1 MKLYQILV
9 ILCYCMLWYNV
20 NAQAQTNDV
29 DSLWVLNGGFLVFFM
44 QTGFAA
50 LEAGSVRSIGA
61 INVVLKNMADNCVGS
76 LIWWLVGYMLAFG
89 PDLFDKGFIGGK
101 SGMYFAGMPHFYKT
115 F

>member
-1 MKLYQILV
+1 VLLHQV
-9 ILCYCMLWYNV
+9 QA
-20 NAQAQTNDV
+20 AQDAATTNDI
-29 DSLWVLNGGFLVFFM
+29 DSLWVLNGAFLVFFM

-50 LEAGSVRSIGA
+50 LEVGSVRSIGA
-61 INVVLKNMADNCVGS
+61 INVLLKNMVDNCVGS

-101 SGMYFAGMPHFYKT
+101 SWMFFGGIQT